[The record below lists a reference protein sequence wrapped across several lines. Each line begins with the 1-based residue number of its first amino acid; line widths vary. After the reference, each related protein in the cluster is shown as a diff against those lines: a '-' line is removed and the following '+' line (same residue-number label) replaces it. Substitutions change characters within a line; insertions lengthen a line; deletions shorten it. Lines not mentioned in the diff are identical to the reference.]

1 MIQIIPFPLNLNF
14 ASSPCFQD
22 GALAGGFSLTFKLR
36 QYEREKGNTA
46 ETQLK
51 DNWEPNIC

>member
-51 DNWEPNIC
+51 DN